1 MDEKKTRELLDK
13 EITKLKEVSVT
24 STNDC
29 IVAQYI
35 AISDKSVQ
43 EKFLHKISEGYI
55 FKGIRCLSGISI
67 PETRRV
73 EFLFDCPSGVFCF
86 IPPSFLVIVNMITK
100 TVEKIVDPY
109 LGDESHSMRLA
120 DGQMTHLTQ
129 TIQTATPWDGWG
141 PLHSIPQHATYGEGH
156 MGWPWAQSSTGTR
169 YFEPLNVRVHLAGPG
184 RAILTAEVMA
194 PNGCYHQAPP
204 FIGTPGG
211 GVHLPEQIAATLPV
225 LYVPQHTC
233 PLHVQTF
240 HYTLPFSFTEA
251 QDTLLVYATVNG
263 RVTGQQSI
271 VFHLSQIQTAQPT
284 LVG

>member
-29 IVAQYI
+29 IVAEYI

-43 EKFLHKISEGYI
+43 EKFLHKISDGYI

-86 IPPSFLVIVNMITK
+86 IPPSFMVIVNMITK

-109 LGDESHSMRLA
+109 LGEEIQRTSPTILS
-120 DGQMTHLTQ
+120 DGHAPWPHLTQ
-129 TIQTATPWDGWG
+129 QVQSGWG
-141 PLHSIPQHATYGEGH
+141 VAPIQQTYSDGH
-156 MGWPWAQSSTGTR
+156 MGWPWATQSTQGLH
-169 YFEPLNVRVHLAGPG
+169 YFEPQNARVQIIGPG

-211 GVHLPEQIAATLPV
+211 VVHLPEQIAATLPV
-225 LYVPQHTC
+225 LYVPQHAC

-240 HYTLPFSFTEA
+240 HYALPFSFTEA
-251 QDTLLVYATVNG
+251 QDTLLIYVTVNG
-263 RVTGQQSI
+263 TVTGQKSI
-271 VFHLSQIQTAQPT
+271 VFHRSQIQTAMPT
-284 LVG
+284 LVS